1 MSKVKYY
8 YDSET
13 LSYRKVERKKGRT
26 LGAAL
31 IFIAATALMG
41 LLITIAVFNSGID
54 TPKERKL
61 ERELANMALQFEIQE
76 KKLDQIERVLANVE
90 ERDNN
95 VYRVL
100 FEASPIPD
108 EIRQAGFGGVNRYKD
123 LEGYDNS
130 SMIMS
135 SAKRIDQIT
144 KRLVIQS
151 KSLDEIA
158 KLAEEKEALLKTI
171 PAIQPVQNKDLSR
184 VASGFGMRVHPIL
197 KYRKMHNGMD
207 FTAPPGTPIY
217 ATGDGKVTKV
227 GLGSGY
233 GKMVIIEH
241 GFGYKTYYAHMSK
254 YEARV
259 GQEVKR
265 GEIIGYVGNTGLS
278 SGPHLHYEVWKNGNV
293 LNPVNFYHN
302 DLTPEEYDI
311 MLTAA
316 SLENQSLD

>member
-8 YDSET
+8 YDSDT

-26 LGAAL
+26 FGAVIL
-31 IFIAATALMG
+31 FLTAAALMG
-41 LLITIAVFNSGID
+41 FIITIAVFNSGVD

-61 ERELANMALQFEIQE
+61 ERELANMELQFELQE
-76 KKLDQIERVLANVE
+76 KKLNQIEEVLANVE

-100 FEASPIPD
+100 FEANPISAD
-108 EIRQAGFGGVNRYKD
+108 IRQAGFGGVNRYKD

-130 SMIMS
+130 SMIIE
-135 SAKRIDQIT
+135 SAKRIDKISKQ
-144 KRLVIQS
+144 LVVQS
-151 KSLDEIA
+151 RSLDEIA
-158 KLAEEKEALLKTI
+158 TLAEEKEALLKTI
-171 PAIQPVQNKDLSR
+171 PAIMPVQNKDLSR
-184 VASGFGMRVHPIL
+184 VASGFGMRLHPIL

-254 YEARV
+254 YNTKV
-259 GQEVKR
+259 GSNVKR

-278 SGPHLHYEVWKNGNV
+278 SGPHLHYEVWKNGKV

-302 DLTPEEYDI
+302 DLTPEAYDI
-311 MLTAA
+311 MLAKA

>member
-26 LGAAL
+26 LGAFL
-31 IFIAATALMG
+31 IFAAGTALMG
-41 LLITIAVFNSGID
+41 LIFTIAVFNSGVD

-61 ERELANMALQFEIQE
+61 ERELANIELQFELQQ
-76 KKLDQIERVLANVE
+76 KKLDQIESVLANVE
-90 ERDNN
+90 QRDNN

-100 FEASPIPD
+100 FEASPIPH
-108 EIRQAGFGGVNRYKD
+108 EVRQAGFGGVNRYEN

-130 SMIMS
+130 ALIKE
-135 SAKRIDQIT
+135 SAQRLDQIT

-171 PAIQPVQNKDLSR
+171 PAIQPIQNKDLSR
-184 VASGFGMRVHPIL
+184 VASGYGMRVHPIL

-207 FTAPPGTPIY
+207 FTASPGTPIY
-217 ATGDGKVTKV
+217 ATGDGKVTKA

-254 YEARV
+254 YNTKAGRT
-259 GQEVKR
+259 VKR
-265 GEIIGYVGNTGLS
+265 GEVIGYVGNTGLS
-278 SGPHLHYEVWKNGNV
+278 SGPHLHYEVWKNGRV

-311 MLTAA
+311 MLAAA

>member
-26 LGAAL
+26 FGAVL
-31 IFIAATALMG
+31 IFLTGTALMG
-41 LLITIAVFNSGID
+41 LLITIAVFNSGVD

-61 ERELANMALQFEIQE
+61 ERELSNMELQFEMQQ
-76 KKLDQIERVLANVE
+76 KKLDQIESVLANVE

-100 FEASPIPD
+100 FEASPIPND
-108 EIRQAGFGGVNRYKD
+108 VRRAGFGGVNRYKN

-130 SMIMS
+130 SMITE

-144 KRLVIQS
+144 KRIVIQS

-184 VASGFGMRVHPIL
+184 VASGYGMRVHPIL
-197 KYRKMHNGMD
+197 KYRRMHNGMD
-207 FTAPPGTPIY
+207 FTAAPGTPIY
-217 ATGDGKVTKV
+217 ATGDGKVVKADV
-227 GLGSGY
+227 GSGY

-254 YEARV
+254 YNTYKGAK
-259 GQEVKR
+259 VKR

-278 SGPHLHYEVWKNGNV
+278 SGPHLHYEVWKNGEV
-293 LNPVNFYHN
+293 VNPVNFYHN
-302 DLTPEEYDI
+302 DLSPEEYDI
-311 MLTAA
+311 MLAKS

>member
-26 LGAAL
+26 VGAVL
-31 IFIAATALMG
+31 LFITGTALMG
-41 LLITIAVFNSGID
+41 LLITIAVFNSGVD

-61 ERELANMALQFEIQE
+61 ERELSNIELQFELQQ
-76 KKLDQIERVLANVE
+76 KKLDQIESVLANVE

-100 FEASPIPD
+100 FEASPIPND
-108 EIRQAGFGGVNRYKD
+108 VRQAGFGGVNRYKN

-130 SMIMS
+130 SMIIE

-144 KRLVIQS
+144 KRIVVQS

-171 PAIQPVQNKDLSR
+171 PAIQPIQNKDLSR
-184 VASGFGMRVHPIL
+184 VASGYGMRVHPIL

-217 ATGDGKVTKV
+217 ATGDGKVVKAS
-227 GLGSGY
+227 LGSGY

-241 GFGYKTYYAHMSK
+241 GFGYRTYYGHLSK
-254 YEARV
+254 YNTKSGRS
-259 GQEVKR
+259 VKR

-278 SGPHLHYEVWKNGNV
+278 SGPHLHYEVRKNGIV

-311 MLTAA
+311 MLAKA
-316 SLENQSLD
+316 SIENQSLD

>member
-8 YDSET
+8 YDSDT

-26 LGAAL
+26 FGAVIL
-31 IFIAATALMG
+31 FITGTALMG
-41 LLITIAVFNSGID
+41 LIITIAVFNSGVD

-61 ERELANMALQFEIQE
+61 ERELSNIELQFELQQ
-76 KKLDQIERVLANVE
+76 KKLAQIENVLANIE

-100 FEASPIPD
+100 FEANPIPN
-108 EIRQAGFGGVNRYKD
+108 EVRNAGFGGVNRYKN

-130 SMIMS
+130 TMIKE
-135 SAKRIDQIT
+135 SAQRIDIIS
-144 KRLVIQS
+144 KRLVVQS

-158 KLAEEKEALLKTI
+158 NLAKEKEELLKTI
-171 PAIQPVQNKDLSR
+171 PAIQPIQNKDLSR
-184 VASGFGMRVHPIL
+184 VASGYGMRVHPIL

-217 ATGDGKVTKV
+217 ATGDGKVTKA

-254 YEARV
+254 YNTKKGRT
-259 GQEVKR
+259 VKR

-278 SGPHLHYEVWKNGNV
+278 SGPHLHYEVWKNGV
-293 LNPVNFYHN
+293 VVNPVNFYHN

-311 MLTAA
+311 MLAAA

>member
-26 LGAAL
+26 FGAVIL
-31 IFIAATALMG
+31 FITGTALMG
-41 LLITIAVFNSGID
+41 LIITIAVFNSGVD

-61 ERELANMALQFEIQE
+61 ERELSNIELQFELQQ
-76 KKLDQIERVLANVE
+76 KKLDQIESVLANIE

-100 FEASPIPD
+100 FEANPIPND
-108 EIRQAGFGGVNRYKD
+108 VRNAGFGGVNRYKD

-130 SMIMS
+130 KMIKE
-135 SAKRIDQIT
+135 SAKRIDIIS
-144 KRLVIQS
+144 KRLVVQS

-158 KLAEEKEALLKTI
+158 NLAKEKEELLKTI
-171 PAIQPVQNKDLSR
+171 PAIQPVQNKDLSH

-197 KYRKMHNGMD
+197 KYRRMHNGMD

-217 ATGDGKVTKV
+217 ATGDGKVVKA

-241 GFGYKTYYAHMSK
+241 GFGYETYYAHMSK
-254 YEARV
+254 YNTKKGRT
-259 GQEVKR
+259 VKR
-265 GEIIGYVGNTGLS
+265 GEIIGYVGNSGLS
-278 SGPHLHYEVWKNGNV
+278 SGPHLHYEVRKNGV
-293 LNPVNFYHN
+293 VVNPVNFYHS

-311 MLTAA
+311 MLAAA

>member
-26 LGAAL
+26 IGAIL
-31 IFIAATALMG
+31 LFLTGTALMG
-41 LLITIAVFNSGID
+41 LIFTIAIFNSGVD

-61 ERELANMALQFEIQE
+61 ERELSNMELRYDMQQ
-76 KKLDQIERVLANVE
+76 KRLDQIEKVLANVQ

-100 FEASPIPD
+100 FEANPIPD

-123 LEGYDNS
+123 LEGFDNS
-130 SMIMS
+130 KMIINS
-135 SAKRIDQIT
+135 EERLDKIT
-144 KRLVIQS
+144 KQLVIQS

-158 KLAEEKEALLKTI
+158 QLAETKEALLQTI

-184 VASGFGMRVHPIL
+184 VASGYGMRLHPIL
-197 KYRKMHNGMD
+197 KYRRMHNGMD
-207 FTAPPGTPIY
+207 FTAPSGTPIY

-254 YEARV
+254 YNTKV
-259 GQEVKR
+259 GRNVKR
-265 GEIIGYVGNTGLS
+265 GEIIGYVGNSGLS
-278 SGPHLHYEVWKNGNV
+278 AGPHLHYEVWKNGVV

-311 MLTAA
+311 MLAAA